1 MREEMREE
9 EIARF
14 VREGLAQATAKQRE
28 RLDRLEFE
36 VVQTLERRRGRRF
49 ARWSPRPQLRPA
61 WVLAAIVLFA
71 LGFFVGNWTTD
82 PLQAQGV
89 TFVVFRPEAQEVTL
103 AISYPVGGRPEW
115 HDIPL
120 TRRGDLWFISLE
132 LPPGT
137 YEYGF
142 KIDGKWWAYDEAA
155 DYYVLSA
162 NNTVNAVRE
171 VKPGDST

>member
-1 MREEMREE
+1 MREELREE
-9 EIARF
+9 EIGRF
-14 VREGLAQATAKQRE
+14 VREGLAEAARQRE
-28 RLDRLEFE
+28 RLERLEVE
-36 VVQTLERRRGRRF
+36 VVEALKRRRARRP
-49 ARWSPRPQLRPA
+49 AWRPQTQLRPA
-61 WVLAAIVLFA
+61 WVLAAVALFA
-71 LGFFVGNWTTD
+71 LGFLLGSLSAD
-82 PLQAQGV
+82 PLKAQGV
-89 TFVVFRPEAQEVTL
+89 TFVVFRPDAEEVTL
-103 AISYPVGGRPEW
+103 AISYPVEGRPEW

-120 TRRGDLWFISLE
+120 QRRGGLWFISLE

-142 KIDGKWWAYDEAA
+142 KIDGEWWAYDEAA

>member
-9 EIARF
+9 EVARF
-14 VREGLAQATAKQRE
+14 VREGLAQATAEQRE
-28 RLDRLEFE
+28 RLDRLELE
-36 VVQTLERRRGRRF
+36 VVQAIERRKARRP
-49 ARWSPRPQLRPA
+49 AWSPTSRLRPA
-61 WVLAAIVLFA
+61 WVLAAVALFA
-71 LGFFVGNWTTD
+71 LGFFLGSWTTN
-82 PLQAQGV
+82 PLKAQGV
-89 TFVVFRPEAQEVTL
+89 TFVVFRPDAQQVTL
-103 AISYPVGGRPEW
+103 AISYPVEGRPEW

-142 KIDGKWWAYDEAA
+142 KIDGEWWAYDEAA